1 MKFTLRLRG
10 EKCWNRGSAGHDRR
24 VAADQR
30 RREYPLRLFPLEQVS
45 GDEQTIERT
54 SSWRLTDEAEET
66 APAPEREMADLARI
80 SEFPAQL
87 HSRFPKHKE
96 STVFSSDGEQ
106 TLDGICARSQAVSAL
121 AVGFEGGAAAHRR
134 RSQSGLNRSR
144 GSPTAPAAKLPR
156 CARPKLR
163 RIRRRLRAPCA
174 LSKRRRSL
182 RTEALVRID
191 PRISRRRLLSDSA

>member
-1 MKFTLRLRG
+1 MRKPVKVLVKFTLRLRG

-80 SEFPAQL
+80 AEFPAQL
-87 HSRFPKHKE
+87 HSRSPGHKE

-106 TLDGICARSQAVSAL
+106 TLDGVCCCTFASRVSA
-121 AVGFEGGAAAHRR
+121 H
-134 RSQSGLNRSR
+134 
-144 GSPTAPAAKLPR
+144 
-156 CARPKLR
+156 C
-163 RIRRRLRAPCA
+163 RL
-174 LSKRRRSL
+174 
-182 RTEALVRID
+182 
-191 PRISRRRLLSDSA
+191 